1 VGQGTGLGLS
11 ICYAV
16 VDRHGGRITAEN
28 VPAGG
33 ARFAIDMPAARD
45 VDLSPAPKP
54 QASPEAQAAPVAF
67 DASVLV
73 VDDEP
78 TLVELQRDILEALG
92 AMVVGAAS
100 GVEAIEQLRKRS
112 FDMIVT
118 DVRMPGGVS
127 GQDLFR
133 WVASNAP
140 QSTRG
145 FVFVTGDNAGDGSR
159 EAVDGLG
166 ARCVMKPFSV
176 DEYVKTMQEAYGEM
190 RRAG

>member
-1 VGQGTGLGLS
+1 
-11 ICYAV
+11 
-16 VDRHGGRITAEN
+16 
-28 VPAGG
+28 
-33 ARFAIDMPAARD
+33 
-45 VDLSPAPKP
+45 
-54 QASPEAQAAPVAF
+54 
-67 DASVLV
+67 
-73 VDDEP
+73 
-78 TLVELQRDILEALG
+78 
-92 AMVVGAAS
+92 
-100 GVEAIEQLRKRS
+100 
-112 FDMIVT
+112 MIVT

-140 QSTRG
+140 HSTRG

-176 DEYVKTMQEAYGEM
+176 DEYVKTMQEAYGEL